1 MKSGSMKTILFF
13 VIIFLNFTGTALS
26 AGEIQLTVDEAVSL
40 ALENNLN
47 LKLQKNE
54 VTIGQ
59 GVELIEQG
67 AFESEFEARVFS
79 QEQRLISLITGGE
92 EKENGTLWNA
102 AVKKKLVT
110 GTEIGFSWENE
121 LAGTDSTLV
130 ALDELYN
137 SAFSV
142 SISQPLLKGNSRAVQ
157 TAGVRSAE
165 KYTEAAAY
173 LVEDQ
178 AADLVAR
185 VKNAYWDLAFARQN
199 IEVKELSLKLARNLH
214 EETRIKIESGVL
226 AEVEIYQP
234 DSEIARRE
242 EILIA
247 SERDIANAEDD
258 LKLLLN
264 SGEWQVSIIP
274 GDTPVVMSEKPDLES
289 TLENVLTNRPDIK
302 ASELLV
308 DRAEILVGKAEDDL
322 KPSLSLSGAAGLKGD
337 GDSYGKSLEESF
349 SDPKFNWQVGLIL
362 QIPLG
367 NRTSRGALA
376 RERAELMS
384 AMQRSELLRQE
395 ATRSAR
401 EAVRNV
407 NLALKTIEA
416 TRKTSLASQKR
427 LEAEQAKFEVG
438 LATANDV
445 LEFQDSY
452 AQALISEKRALIDLA
467 KARAEL
473 DRVQGIVSF
482 NNRKEEQFI
491 SNSVKSE
498 LLISGDV

>member
-1 MKSGSMKTILFF
+1 MKTILFF
-13 VIIFLNFTGTALS
+13 VIILLNFSGTALS
-26 AGEIQLTVDEAVSL
+26 ASEIELTVDEAVSL

-59 GVELIEQG
+59 GAELIEKG
-67 AFESEFEARVFS
+67 AFESLFEAGVFS
-79 QEQRLISLITGGE
+79 QEQRMISLITGGE
-92 EKENGTLWNA
+92 EKEKGTLWNA
-102 AVKKKLVT
+102 AIKKKLDT

-121 LAGTDSTLV
+121 LAGTDSTMV
-130 ALDELYN
+130 VLDELYS
-137 SAFSV
+137 SAFSL

-157 TAGVRSAE
+157 TTGVRSAE

-178 AADLVAR
+178 AADLAAQ
-185 VKNAYWDLAFARQN
+185 VKNAYWDLVLARQD

-214 EETRIKIESGVL
+214 EETRKKIESGVL

-242 EILIA
+242 ETLIA
-247 SERDIANAEDD
+247 SERDIANAEDN

-264 SGEWQVSIIP
+264 SEEWQASIIP
-274 GDTPVVMSEKPDLES
+274 GDTPAVKSEKPDLGV
-289 TLENVLTNRPDIK
+289 TLENVLTNRPDIR

-308 DRAEILVGKAEDDL
+308 DRAEILVDKAEDDL
-322 KPSLSLSGAAGLKGD
+322 KPSLSLSGAAGMKGE
-337 GDSYGKSLEESF
+337 GDSYNNSLEDSF
-349 SDPKFNWQVGLIL
+349 SDPEFNWQVGLIL
-362 QIPLG
+362 QVPLG

-376 RERAELMS
+376 RERAKLMS
-384 AMQRSELLRQE
+384 ARQRSELLRQE

-416 TRKTSLASQKR
+416 TRKTSLASRKR
-427 LEAEQAKFEVG
+427 LEAEQAKFKVG

-452 AQALISEKRALIDLA
+452 AQALISEKRAVIDLA

-473 DRVQGIVSF
+473 DRVQGVVSF
-482 NNRKEEQFI
+482 KNKGKQFL
-491 SNSVKSE
+491 SNSIKLE
-498 LLISGDV
+498 LLSSGEVL

>member
-13 VIIFLNFTGTALS
+13 VIILLNFSGTALS
-26 AGEIQLTVDEAVSL
+26 AVEIKLTVDEAVSL

-54 VTIGQ
+54 VAMGQ
-59 GVELIEQG
+59 GAELIEKG
-67 AFESEFEARVFS
+67 VFEALFEAGVFS
-79 QEQRLISLITGGE
+79 QEQRMISLITGGE
-92 EKENGTLWNA
+92 EKEKGSLWNA
-102 AVKKKLVT
+102 AIKKKLET

-121 LAGTDSTLV
+121 LAGTDSTMV
-130 ALDELYN
+130 VLDELYS
-137 SAFSV
+137 SAFSL

-173 LVEDQ
+173 LGEDQ
-178 AADLVAR
+178 AAELAAQ
-185 VKNAYWDLAFARQN
+185 VKNAYWDLVFARQD

-242 EILIA
+242 ETLIA
-247 SERDIANAEDD
+247 SEGNIANAEDN

-264 SGEWQVSIIP
+264 SEQWQASIIP
-274 GDTPVVMSEKPDLES
+274 GDTPAVKSEKPDLGV
-289 TLENVLTNRPDIK
+289 TLENVLTNRPDIR

-308 DRAEILVGKAEDDL
+308 DRAEILVDKAEDDL
-322 KPSLSLSGAAGLKGD
+322 KPSLSLSGAAGMKGE
-337 GDSYGKSLEESF
+337 GDSYNNSLEDSF
-349 SDPKFNWQVGLIL
+349 SDPEFNWQVGLIL
-362 QIPLG
+362 QVPLG

-376 RERAELMS
+376 RERAKLMS
-384 AMQRSELLRQE
+384 ARQRSELLRQE

-401 EAVRNV
+401 EAVRSV

-416 TRKTSLASQKR
+416 TRKTSLAFRKR
-427 LEAEQAKFEVG
+427 LEAEQAKFKVG

-452 AQALISEKRALIDLA
+452 AQALISEKRAVIDLA

-473 DRVQGIVSF
+473 DRVQGVVSF
-482 NNRKEEQFI
+482 KNKGKKFL
-491 SNSVKSE
+491 SNSIKSE
-498 LLISGDV
+498 LLSSGEV